1 MKKYKVTGMSC
12 AACSA
17 RVEKAV
23 KAVTGVTL
31 CEVNLLTGALRV
43 EGGESEAIESAVIG
57 AGYGIAA
64 AEDNKREKKSNLG
77 DFSENK
83 NLIIRLVSSML
94 FLVPLMYISMG
105 FVMWGFPMPRYFLE
119 NPVAT
124 ALSELIL
131 TSAVMIIN
139 QKFFVSG
146 VKAVF
151 NKAPNMDTL
160 VALGSGASFLW
171 SVYLIFVM
179 IGAGSE
185 HAAHHLHEL
194 YFESAAMI
202 VALITVGKLLE
213 SIAKGKTTSALSEL
227 MSLTPETVRVIRDGK
242 EEVIASEFAV
252 VGDEFIVRP
261 GERIAL
267 DGVVISGASATDES
281 ALTGESLPVEKGE
294 GNPVFASSINT
305 YGSLRCRATRV
316 GADTAMAKVI
326 EAVEEAA
333 SSKAP
338 IAKIADKVSSIFVP
352 FVLAIAVITTIIWL
366 FVNNSLGYAL
376 ERGISVLVISCPCA
390 LGLATPVAIMVA
402 SGIGAKRGILF
413 KNATALEQLGRAR
426 VVAIDKTGT
435 LTSGKMQLGEII
447 PLDAEENELL
457 SVAFSLEKQSE
468 HPLAKA
474 IVDFAQD
481 RGIPVYEV
489 ADFSALVGS
498 GVSAKIDGEYALGAS
513 YKYISERFSLSEK
526 AENEYSRLAAEGKT
540 PLFFAKGNRVLG
552 IIAVYDRIKEESI
565 WAVRELSLMNIK
577 TVMLTGDNRITANAI
592 GREAGV
598 DRIISEVMPE
608 EKAEVI
614 GELSREGITV
624 MVGDGINDAPALT
637 AADVGVAIGSGTDI
651 AIDSADVV
659 LSRSNLTALTDAV
672 KLSHRTLRTIRLNLF
687 WAFIYNVIGIPL
699 AAGVFIS
706 LSGWEL
712 TPMFG
717 ALAMSLSSFSVVMNA
732 LSLNIQNIFGNKITK
747 QKEKNKMT
755 KTFNVDGMMCPHCEA
770 HVKSAIEVLDGV
782 VSCEASHKEKRVTVT
797 LSGDVSD
804 ELIVDAIAKA
814 GYKVNK

>member
-23 KAVTGVTL
+23 KNVDGVTL
-31 CEVNLLTGALRV
+31 CEVNLLTGSMRV
-43 EGGESEAIESAVIG
+43 EGGDSEEIEAAVTG
-57 AGYGIAA
+57 AGYGISA
-64 AEDNKREKKSNLG
+64 AEDKKDNKNEVRAS
-77 DFSENK
+77 SENK
-83 NLIIRLVSSML
+83 VLLTRLISSLV

-105 FVMWGFPMPRYFLE
+105 FVMWGFPMPEYFVK

-124 ALSELIL
+124 ALLELIL
-131 TSAVMIIN
+131 TAAVMIIN
-139 QKFFVSG
+139 QKFFVNG

-151 NKAPNMDTL
+151 NRAPNMDTL

-171 SVYLIFVM
+171 SVYLTFVM
-179 IGAGSE
+179 TGEGSE
-185 HAAHHLHEL
+185 HSLHYLHEL

-213 SIAKGKTTSALSEL
+213 SVAKGKTTSALSEL
-227 MSLTPETVRVIRDGK
+227 MKLTPETVRVIRGGK
-242 EEVIASEFAV
+242 EEIIESKFAA

-267 DGVVISGASATDES
+267 DGVVITGASATDES
-281 ALTGESLPVEKGE
+281 ALTGESVPVEKSE
-294 GNPVFASSINT
+294 GDAVFASSINT
-305 YGSLRCRATRV
+305 YGSLRCRATKV
-316 GADTAMAKVI
+316 GSDTAMAKVI
-326 EAVEEAA
+326 RAVEEAA

-338 IAKIADKVSSIFVP
+338 IAKIADKVSAVFVP
-352 FVLAIAVITTIIWL
+352 FVLTVALITTVIWF

-413 KNATALEQLGRAR
+413 KNATALEHLGRAR
-426 VVAIDKTGT
+426 VIALDKTGT
-435 LTSGKMQLGEII
+435 LTSGKMQVGEII
-447 PLDAEENELL
+447 PLEADRNELL
-457 SVAFSLEKQSE
+457 SVAFSLEKESE
-468 HPLAKA
+468 HPLARA
-474 IVDFAQD
+474 IVGFAEENGVSEYPVSDFK
-481 RGIPVYEV
+481 
-489 ADFSALVGS
+489 ALVGS
-498 GVSAKIDGEYALGAS
+498 GVFGIINGEEAIGAS

-526 AENEYSRLAAEGKT
+526 ANEEYERLAAEGKT
-540 PLFFAKGNRVLG
+540 PLFFAKGDRVLG
-552 IIAVYDRIKEESI
+552 IIALYDKIKEENIS
-565 WAVRELSLMNIK
+565 AVAELSQMDIK

-592 GREAGV
+592 GKEAGV
-598 DRIISEVMPE
+598 ERIVSEVMPE

-614 GELSREGITV
+614 EELSKDGLVV

-637 AADVGVAIGSGTDI
+637 AADVGIAIGNGTDI
-651 AIDSADVV
+651 AIESADVV

-672 KLSHRTLRTIRLNLF
+672 KLSRRTLTTIRLNLF

-706 LSGWEL
+706 LFGWEL

-732 LSLNIQNIFGNKITK
+732 LSLNIQNIFKNKITEK
-747 QKEKNKMT
+747 KEKKKMT
-755 KTFNVDGMMCPHCEA
+755 KTFKVDGMMCPHCEA
-770 HVKSAIEVLDGV
+770 HVKSAVEAIVGV
-782 VSCEASHKEKRVTVT
+782 ELCEASHKEKRVTVT
-797 LSGDVSD
+797 LSADVAD
-804 ELIVDAIAKA
+804 TAIIDAITKA
-814 GYKVNK
+814 GYSVL